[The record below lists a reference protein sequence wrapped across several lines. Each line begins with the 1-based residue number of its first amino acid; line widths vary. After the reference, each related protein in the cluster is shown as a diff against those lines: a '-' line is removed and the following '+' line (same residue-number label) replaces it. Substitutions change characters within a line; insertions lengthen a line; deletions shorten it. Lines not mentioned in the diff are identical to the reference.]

1 MELAYPWRD
10 CDGGTWLQ
18 ALSLPT
24 LPWVSQFLFLMGLP
38 NPIVEQPQVWQ
49 SIYAQAMMDY
59 EMRPQVRDS
68 EIGIRG
74 WHGKIVQQIVKKAL
88 LELAAQSGLK
98 VAMELEQWV
107 LLHFFCG
114 EFRSAMFSW
123 EFVLSGTYRQPR
135 PGRKPIILPVVLAS
149 LSQEIKNSSSYELRT
164 EIRNNLRNVA
174 PPPPECLNPDERSDE
189 CFEILPISDVIN
201 QTLTLKALQKIAQ
214 TINET
219 ERKEVMA
226 WVEISAEDNKF
237 LIKMKRLCGDKYLQ
251 VEPPCPMLPSILDF
265 STLDESKLEG
275 SHNEEQAGD

>member
-1 MELAYPWRD
+1 MELVYPWRD
-10 CDGGTWLQ
+10 SDGSTWLQ

-24 LPWVSQFLFLMGLP
+24 LPWVNQFLFLMGLP

-59 EMRPQVRDS
+59 EMRPQCRDW

-88 LELAAQSGLK
+88 LELAAQSGLE
-98 VAMELEQWV
+98 VAMELEKWV
-107 LLHFFCG
+107 LLHFFCR
-114 EFRSAMFSW
+114 EFRWAMFLW
-123 EFVLSGTYRQPR
+123 ELVLAGIYIPPR

-149 LSQEIKNSSSYELRT
+149 LSQEIKNLVSYELRT

-174 PPPPECLNPDERSDE
+174 PSPPECLNPDERSDE
-189 CFEILPISDVIN
+189 CFEVLLIYEAIE
-201 QTLTLKALQKIAQ
+201 QTLTLKALQKIAK

-226 WVEISAEDNKF
+226 WVEISAEDNKS
-237 LIKMKRLCGDKYLQ
+237 LIKIEKICGDKYLQ
-251 VEPPCPMLPSILDF
+251 VEPPRPMLPSIFD
-265 STLDESKLEG
+265 
-275 SHNEEQAGD
+275 NI